1 MQDLVNSVTF
11 SPFDP
16 SNAVIPATSPA
27 RATQSL
33 LDNRICQVTGAL
45 QQADRDTIRARAE
58 AKMAGVV
65 GGTLPMILGERR
77 EGPDEI
83 FDVDVSLFLAVLR
96 SPVWPIVRAYFKA
109 RVGVEDAIMI
119 PMNTLVRRF
128 VPNEDR
134 NEDIRI
140 PFHQDAFGF
149 PDTFMAVNC
158 WVLMSPDECGMTAPG
173 LEFIPDRLDHMIP
186 LEKNPATKHYG
197 FLETSHEVIERMLG
211 HYRTWSPSIQ
221 LGDVTIFDG
230 FALHRTY
237 LHPKQTRPRYSAEV
251 RFIAKTPDVE
261 DHMNQHRQDVFT
273 IRKNAMHG
281 PSALQQVG
289 GKVVALSWGRWTY

>member
-1 MQDLVNSVTF
+1 
-11 SPFDP
+11 
-16 SNAVIPATSPA
+16 
-27 RATQSL
+27 
-33 LDNRICQVTGAL
+33 
-45 QQADRDTIRARAE
+45 
-58 AKMAGVV
+58 
-65 GGTLPMILGERR
+65 MILGERR

-197 FLETSHEVIERMLG
+197 FLETSHEVIERMLAIIG
-211 HYRTWSPSIQ
+211 LGARQFNWVTLPSSTV
-221 LGDVTIFDG
+221 L
-230 FALHRTY
+230 
-237 LHPKQTRPRYSAEV
+237 PC
-251 RFIAKTPDVE
+251 IAPTCIPNK
-261 DHMNQHRQDVFT
+261 
-273 IRKNAMHG
+273 HG
-281 PSALQQVG
+281 PDTPRRSG
-289 GKVVALSWGRWTY
+289 LSPRRRTSRTT